1 MSHGPGGGENLEP
14 NLTPLLDV
22 VLQLIMFFMITVN
35 FVRVDQLNEDIK
47 LPVIQAAVP
56 LDQSAEDL
64 VFLNLDRDGRL
75 AGTDAKG
82 LDTPAKL
89 KAHLQRERDALER
102 TYHETGK
109 TGEPKIV
116 VVLRADK
123 DTRYVDVYET
133 LQACTTAGY
142 RRWQLRGITTGKG
155 PPKG

>member
-1 MSHGPGGGENLEP
+1 MSHGPSDRGIKAEP

-47 LPVIQAAVP
+47 LPVAQAAVP
-56 LDQSAEDL
+56 MDQSAEDW
-64 VFLNLDRDGRL
+64 VFLNLDKDGKL
-75 AGTDAKG
+75 AGTGAKG
-82 LDTPAKL
+82 LDTPQKL

-102 TYHETGK
+102 ANREKGK

-123 DTRYVDVYET
+123 DTRYKD
-133 LQACTTAGY
+133 
-142 RRWQLRGITTGKG
+142 
-155 PPKG
+155 